1 MSIDN
6 LLDRTW
12 SKDYTCNEFACE
24 AWKQITGHDLTQRLN
39 EYLNGKGKFKR
50 LDQPIS
56 PCLVFFSNNA
66 RSATH
71 IGIFYD
77 HKLLHLSQKG
87 VQFIPLEL
95 VAMGFR
101 EVRFYT

>member
-12 SKDYTCNEFACE
+12 SKDYTCNEFVCE
-24 AWKQITGHDLTQRLN
+24 AWKQITGNDLTQRLN

-50 LDQPIS
+50 LDHPIS

-71 IGIFYD
+71 IGLFYD
-77 HKLLHLSQKG
+77 YKLLHLSQKG

-95 VAMGFR
+95 VAMSFR
-101 EVRFYT
+101 EVRFYA